1 MEKSMS
7 LYEINQSYA
16 NLFDKFEEGE
26 VTPEELQETG
36 NMLAIELQ
44 NKSRNIIGYEKSIE
58 LAINTYKDEEKRLAE
73 RRKVLENKLDR
84 YKEYV
89 KKNMEQMGLQK
100 IETPLGVLSICKSPA
115 SVEILDESMIP
126 NEYKTQKI
134 VECVDK
140 KAIKEA
146 IQNGE
151 NIQGV
156 KLVEDKT
163 SLRIK

>member
-16 NLFDKFEEGE
+16 NLFDRFEEGE

>member
-16 NLFDKFEEGE
+16 ELFDKFEEGE

-58 LAINTYKDEEKRLAE
+58 LAISTYKDEEKRLAE
-73 RRKVLENKLDR
+73 RRKVLENKLNR

-89 KKNMEQMGLQK
+89 KNNMEQMGLQK
-100 IETPLGVLSICKSPA
+100 IETPLGVLSICKTPA
-115 SVEILDESMIP
+115 SVEIIDESMIP
-126 NEYKTQKI
+126 SEYKTQKI
-134 VECVDK
+134 VESVDK

>member
-1 MEKSMS
+1 MEKAMS
-7 LYEINQSYA
+7 LYEINKNYA
-16 NLFDKFEEGE
+16 ELFDKFENEE
-26 VTPEELQETG
+26 ISKEELQETG

-73 RRKVLENKLDR
+73 RRKLLENKLYR

>member
-7 LYEINQSYA
+7 LYEINQNYA
-16 NLFDKFEEGE
+16 ELFDKFEEGE

-58 LAINTYKDEEKRLAE
+58 LAISTYKDEEKRLAE

-100 IETPLGVLSICKSPA
+100 IETPLGVLSISKVRA
-115 SVEILDESMIP
+115 SVEVIDESMIS
-126 NEYKTQKI
+126 NEYKTQTVVQTI
-134 VECVDK
+134 DK
-140 KAIKEA
+140 NAIREA
-146 IQNGE
+146 IRKGINV
-151 NIQGV
+151 QGV
-156 KLVEDKT
+156 KLIAVKHVV
-163 SLRIK
+163 

>member
-16 NLFDKFEEGE
+16 NLFDRFEEGE

-58 LAINTYKDEEKRLAE
+58 LAISTYKDEEKRLAE

-100 IETPLGVLSICKSPA
+100 IETPLGVLSICKTPA
-115 SVEILDESMIP
+115 SVEIIDESMIP
-126 NEYKTQKI
+126 NEYKIQKI
-134 VECVDK
+134 VESVDK

>member
-1 MEKSMS
+1 MEKAMS
-7 LYEINQSYA
+7 LYEINKNYA
-16 NLFDKFEEGE
+16 ELFDKFENEE
-26 VTPEELQETG
+26 ISKEELQETG

>member
-7 LYEINQSYA
+7 LYEINQGYA
-16 NLFDKFEEGE
+16 ELFDKFEEGE

-100 IETPLGVLSICKSPA
+100 IETPLGVLSISKVRA
-115 SVEILDESMIP
+115 SVEVIDESMIS
-126 NEYKTQKI
+126 NEYKTQTVVQTI
-134 VECVDK
+134 DK
-140 KAIKEA
+140 NAIREA
-146 IQNGE
+146 IRKGINV
-151 NIQGV
+151 QGV
-156 KLVEDKT
+156 KLIDDKT
-163 SLRIK
+163 TLKIK

>member
-1 MEKSMS
+1 MEKAMS
-7 LYEINQSYA
+7 LCEINKNYA
-16 NLFDKFEEGE
+16 ELFDKFENEE
-26 VTPEELQETG
+26 ISKEELQETG

-84 YKEYV
+84 YKEYI

>member
-7 LYEINQSYA
+7 LYEINQNYA
-16 NLFDKFEEGE
+16 ELFDKFEEGE

-58 LAINTYKDEEKRLAE
+58 LAISTYKDEEKRLAE

-100 IETPLGVLSICKSPA
+100 IETPLGVLSISKVRA
-115 SVEILDESMIP
+115 SVEVIDESMIS
-126 NEYKTQKI
+126 NEYKTQTVVQTI
-134 VECVDK
+134 DK
-140 KAIKEA
+140 NAIREA
-146 IQNGE
+146 IRKGINV
-151 NIQGV
+151 QGV
-156 KLVEDKT
+156 KLIDDKT
-163 SLRIK
+163 TLKIK

>member
-146 IQNGE
+146 LKNGE

-156 KLVEDKT
+156 TLVEGKT